1 MTMSYR
7 PLIGT
12 PISDLD
18 TPCLVVDMD
27 NLDHNMSVMADYYQN
42 RNTKLRGHGK
52 NHKTPAIAMRQIN
65 RGGTVGGVCSAKVS
79 EAEVMIH
86 AGITNVMITS
96 EIIAPLKIQR
106 LCNLAKQAEVI
117 VACDNLDNARTISM
131 AAVSHGVNIGLVVEL
146 ETG

>member
-52 NHKTPAIAMRQIN
+52 NH
-65 RGGTVGGVCSAKVS
+65 
-79 EAEVMIH
+79 
-86 AGITNVMITS
+86 
-96 EIIAPLKIQR
+96 
-106 LCNLAKQAEVI
+106 
-117 VACDNLDNARTISM
+117 
-131 AAVSHGVNIGLVVEL
+131 
-146 ETG
+146 